1 MWITHF
7 RAALGWSPGPEE
19 GPTVTIETPIRSTR
33 EDRFLEQ
40 LAALALIAPSAEFVR
55 DVLTLHDDG
64 STDVDKAATSIVEAP
79 TRPTG
84 A

>member
-1 MWITHF
+1 M
-7 RAALGWSPGPEE
+7 
-19 GPTVTIETPIRSTR
+19 TIETAVRATR

-55 DVLTLHDDG
+55 DVLTLHDDDP
-64 STDVDKAATSIVEAP
+64 TDVAASPTSVVEDPTSAP
-79 TRPTG
+79 G